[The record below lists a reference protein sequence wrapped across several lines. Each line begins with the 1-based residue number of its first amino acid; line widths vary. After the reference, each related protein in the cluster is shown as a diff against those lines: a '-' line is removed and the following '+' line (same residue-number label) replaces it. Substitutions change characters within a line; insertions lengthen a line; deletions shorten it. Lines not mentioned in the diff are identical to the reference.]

1 MSLIKSLIQWLLD
14 SRTTPAQAAN
24 ASIPLY
30 SKTPQYVQETKTE
43 EDYSAVAPFDCF
55 VTANVNSAQT
65 STSRLCSYGIK
76 VNGVN
81 INRSNAYF
89 PTGSVWFD
97 KGAFVKKGDLITV
110 SFNPWNE
117 TMIETQFTIFF
128 HKLIGGGYNNLVRRA
143 QSCLKPSFNYLPR
156 SFCKASILTLLTSV
170 GRVSTHRAKLSQE
183 KRKGV
188 MLHLSVVGQFFSSTP
203 QQTTLGS
210 RWRTLIERRFIALT
224 QSAIAKQYLSQ
235 CRRATRLKSILEP
248 TTKAQHLLSLF
259 ATNRLSNLLT
269 IGGAL
274 C

>member
-1 MSLIKSLIQWLLD
+1 MLKQLIQRLLD
-14 SRTTPAQAAN
+14 SRTTPSEAGHSAMPSSSYITPTATAVQAWGQMAQG
-24 ASIPLY
+24 
-30 SKTPQYVQETKTE
+30 
-43 EDYSAVAPFDCF
+43 VAPFDGF
-55 VTANVNSAQT
+55 VRASARASNTSSNIRVTNDTATVFAQSEGT
-65 STSRLCSYGIK
+65 ATGQTQ
-76 VNGVN
+76 GV
-81 INRSNAYF
+81 
-89 PTGSVWFD
+89 
-97 KGAFVKKGDLITV
+97 FVPVAKGDSWSVYGTNRDNVVVRLVKT
-110 SFNPWNE
+110 
-117 TMIETQFTIFF
+117 
-128 HKLIGGGYNNLVRRA
+128 IGGGYSYLVRRVL
-143 QSCLKPSFNYLPR
+143 SCLRPSFNYLPR
-156 SFCKASILTLLTSV
+156 SFCKASILTLLISV
-170 GRVSTHRAKLSQE
+170 GRVPTHRSKLSQE

-248 TTKAQHLLSLF
+248 TTKAQHILSLF